1 MTRHGMIRARI
12 RRMRTPTDVC
22 AQRRSGP
29 GTKLA
34 LIGGMRFVLV
44 SCSLVTVLGCDNT
57 PPAHTLAAPRTPI
70 HSAVRLE
77 SSAEATPGV
86 ARVEKL
92 PCESPALHFENGKP
106 QGLLCPEQARQRGLT
121 VIDLSDGWT
130 PAVLGAGYLYVPAP
144 GEPGAPAEI
153 DPAAEAA
160 AADKLGADT
169 ALASPA
175 EPGAGEEAAVS
186 GATPI
191 AAPATGSET
200 GESLAAPSSPAE
212 AGNAPVAPTA
222 PVLDTPDYH
231 ATYVALANERFE
243 QAGADAAMAAD
254 DRYLE
259 LYGVFPSLSILRKRL
274 AGDERHACHDAV
286 DDSALPHLA
295 GVMWEEKPAAAQ
307 KRAAQARSL
316 RATLERQRTL
326 RKLASV
332 DDLARIN
339 DYYRKSVARLTY
351 LETLISGIT
360 ATEAHLVCEGLLS
373 PKRLDGIYDWHT
385 GKAIGLFQRKSFV
398 VARGQLDEATR
409 TALITDSREMDFR
422 DALRVLRERVV
433 DASGILADGSARN
446 QPAPVLGR
454 LLDPSEMH
462 IVPGHEPLPEGAPDL
477 VSPATEAAAEHLGW
491 TDLDGVR
498 AFLDLYAD
506 HLPKSFQVAVRLP
519 ETPAYYTE
527 HMDLRVEIDRGDVWY
542 DAGPRHRKVARRP
555 AMTLWTRVNGKDI
568 ALVRWPTTIGG
579 WEKERLPS
587 GAVVN
592 RFKESDVGP
601 RIWRD
606 LYAAPAWF
614 PPPTTPDDELVRR
627 SWNGRYS
634 LKRDSFGP
642 GYRSAYGLSM
652 FVHHQAVP
660 TRGGSVRFDDNGI
673 RVHGSANYPSI
684 VRGTS
689 HGCHRLFNHYALR
702 LASFVVEHRAHRR
715 HGEEVRNYSRVVTK
729 GGYRVI
735 RLRSRG
741 YRYELVPPVPVEV
754 NEGRILSRLKKP
766 PLWAR

>member
-1 MTRHGMIRARI
+1 
-12 RRMRTPTDVC
+12 
-22 AQRRSGP
+22 
-29 GTKLA
+29 
-34 LIGGMRFVLV
+34 LIAGMRFVLV
-44 SCSLVTVLGCDNT
+44 SWSLFLVLGCDNHS
-57 PPAHTLAAPRTPI
+57 PVHKPVAPRTPM
-70 HSAVRLE
+70 HSAVRVE
-77 SSAEATPGV
+77 GSGQTAPPV
-86 ARVEKL
+86 VHMEKL

-106 QGLLCPEQARQRGLT
+106 QGLLCPEQARERGLT
-121 VIDLSDGWT
+121 IIDLSDGWT
-130 PAVLGAGYLYVPAP
+130 PAVLGTGSLYTPEP
-144 GEPGAPAEI
+144 GEILA
-153 DPAAEAA
+153 PAAEAA
-160 AADKLGADT
+160 TGEAASAEV
-169 ALASPA
+169 APASPGA
-175 EPGAGEEAAVS
+175 AGAGLPAAGS
-186 GATPI
+186 GA
-191 AAPATGSET
+191 T
-200 GESLAAPSSPAE
+200 GESLAAPSGPAE
-212 AGNAPVAPTA
+212 AGSAPVAPA
-222 PVLDTPDYH
+222 VPVLDTPDYH

-259 LYGVFPSLSILRKRL
+259 LYGVFPSLSILRERF

-286 DDSALPHLA
+286 DDSALPRLA

-307 KRAAQARSL
+307 ARTGQARSL
-316 RATLERQRTL
+316 RAVLERQRTV

-332 DDLARIN
+332 DDLAGIN
-339 DYYRKSVARLTY
+339 DYYRKSVARLKY
-351 LETLISGIT
+351 LETVIATLT
-360 ATEAHLVCEGLLS
+360 ATEAHLVCDGLLDR
-373 PKRLDGIYDWHT
+373 KRLDGIYDWHT

-433 DASGILADGSARN
+433 DATGILADGSARN
-446 QPAPVLGR
+446 QPAPILGR
-454 LLDPSEMH
+454 LLDPAEMH

-477 VSPATEAAAEHLGW
+477 VSPTTEIAAQHLGW

-498 AFLDLYAD
+498 QFLDQYAD
-506 HLPKSFQVAVRLP
+506 HLPKSLQVAVPLP
-519 ETPAYYTE
+519 EMPAYYTE
-527 HMDLRVEIDRGDVWY
+527 HMDLRVELDRGDVWY
-542 DAGPRHRKVARRP
+542 DPAPRHRKVARRP
-555 AMTLWTRVNGKDI
+555 AVTLWTRANGKDI

-587 GAVVN
+587 GAVAN

-614 PPPTTPDDELVRR
+614 PPPSTPDDELVRR

-642 GYRSAYGLSM
+642 GYRSAYGLAM
-652 FVHHQAVP
+652 FVHHQVVP
-660 TRGGSVRFDDNGI
+660 VRGGVRMDDNGI
-673 RVHGSANYPSI
+673 RLHGSANYPSI

-689 HGCHRLFNHYALR
+689 HGCHRMFNHYALR

-715 HGEEVRNYSRVVTK
+715 HGEEVRNYSRVVHK
-729 GGYRVI
+729 GGTRVI

-754 NEGRILSRLKKP
+754 NEGRVLSRLKKP

>member
-1 MTRHGMIRARI
+1 
-12 RRMRTPTDVC
+12 
-22 AQRRSGP
+22 
-29 GTKLA
+29 
-34 LIGGMRFVLV
+34 MRFLLV
-44 SCSLVTVLGCDNT
+44 SCSLVTLLGCDNR
-57 PPAHTLAAPRTPI
+57 PPAHTPTTTPRSPVHTAARAESSVQATAPR
-70 HSAVRLE
+70 
-77 SSAEATPGV
+77 V
-86 ARVEKL
+86 AHVEKL

-106 QGLLCPEQARQRGLT
+106 QGLLCPEQARERGLT

-130 PAVLGAGYLYVPAP
+130 PAVLGAGYLYTPEP
-144 GEPGAPAEI
+144 GEPGVPAEI

-160 AADKLGADT
+160 AAEKLGADSAPEET
-169 ALASPA
+169 APA
-175 EPGAGEEAAVS
+175 GPGEVAEQ
-186 GATPI
+186 P
-191 AAPATGSET
+191 AAPASAR
-200 GESLAAPSSPAE
+200 GESLAAPSGPAE
-212 AGNAPVAPTA
+212 AGSAPVAPTE

-259 LYGVFPSLSILRKRL
+259 LYGVFPSLSILNKRF

-286 DDSALPHLA
+286 DDSALPRLA
-295 GVMWEEKPAAAQ
+295 GVMWEEKQAQAAA
-307 KRAAQARSL
+307 RAGQARSL
-316 RATLERQRTL
+316 RAYLERQRTA
-326 RKLASV
+326 RKLGSV

-339 DYYRKSVARLTY
+339 PYFKKSVARLRY
-351 LETLISGIT
+351 LETLISALT
-360 ATEAHLVCEGLLS
+360 AAEAHMVCEGLLGA
-373 PKRLDGIYDWHT
+373 KRLDGIYDWHT
-385 GKAIGLFQRKSFV
+385 GKAIGLFQRRNFV

-409 TALITDSREMDFR
+409 TALITDSRELDFR

-433 DASGILADGSARN
+433 NATGILADGSARN
-446 QPAPVLGR
+446 QPAPILGR

-462 IVPGHEPLPEGAPDL
+462 IVPGHAPLPEGAPDL
-477 VSPATEAAAEHLGW
+477 ISPATEAAAQHLGW

-498 AFLDLYAD
+498 QFLERYAD
-506 HLPKSFQVAVRLP
+506 HLPRSFQVAVKLP
-519 ETPAYYTE
+519 EMPAYYTE

-542 DAGPRHRKVARRP
+542 DPRPTHRKVKRRP
-555 AMTLWTRVNGKDI
+555 AMILWTKVNGEDI

-579 WEKERLPS
+579 WEEERRPS
-587 GAVVN
+587 GAVVD

-634 LKRDSFGP
+634 LKRDLLGP
-642 GYRSAYGLSM
+642 GYRSAYGLAM
-652 FVHHQAVP
+652 FIHHQVVP
-660 TRGGSVRFDDNGI
+660 VRGGGVRLDDNGI

-689 HGCHRLFNHYALR
+689 HGCHRLFNHHALR
-702 LASFVVEHRAHRR
+702 LASFVLEHREHRR
-715 HGEEVRNYSRVVTK
+715 LGEEVRNYSRAVTK

-741 YRYELVPPVPVEV
+741 YRYELTPPVPVYV
-754 NEGRILSRLKKP
+754 NEGRVLSRMKKP
-766 PLWAR
+766 PLWATR